1 MQINH
6 LETETSGEAAALS
19 PREKSKS
26 RRRAQIVEAARRLIL
41 QHESTEFSMYD
52 LAREAGTSMKTTYN
66 LIGSKSAVLYVLLS
80 AAVDS
85 IAMQPATARP
95 GDITAIVDLPDIP
108 IGLFTS
114 EPGFYRPLLRYLLGV
129 ANSTERPIFM
139 ARAYAFWLRGVTD
152 IAEACDLRFVP
163 SIMALHLH
171 TYFAGALDLWVQ
183 DEIDAD
189 GFRSH
194 MRCAAA
200 MALLPLAEA
209 AQRQALQAHVDA
221 FVPTAQAYES
231 AAARTVSAI

>member
-1 MQINH
+1 
-6 LETETSGEAAALS
+6 
-19 PREKSKS
+19 
-26 RRRAQIVEAARRLIL
+26 
-41 QHESTEFSMYD
+41 
-52 LAREAGTSMKTTYN
+52 MKTTYN

-85 IAMQPATARP
+85 IDMQPATARP

-139 ARAYAFWLRGVTD
+139 A
-152 IAEACDLRFVP
+152 
-163 SIMALHLH
+163 
-171 TYFAGALDLWVQ
+171 
-183 DEIDAD
+183 
-189 GFRSH
+189 
-194 MRCAAA
+194 
-200 MALLPLAEA
+200 EA

>member
-1 MQINH
+1 MCVCKRS
-6 LETETSGEAAALS
+6 LCSEVT
-19 PREKSKS
+19 P
-26 RRRAQIVEAARRLIL
+26 L
-41 QHESTEFSMYD
+41 QVY
-52 LAREAGTSMKTTYN
+52 LKP
-66 LIGSKSAVLYVLLS
+66 S
-80 AAVDS
+80 AA
-85 IAMQPATARP
+85 
-95 GDITAIVDLPDIP
+95 
-108 IGLFTS
+108 
-114 EPGFYRPLLRYLLGV
+114 
-129 ANSTERPIFM
+129 
-139 ARAYAFWLRGVTD
+139 
-152 IAEACDLRFVP
+152 VP